1 MRYKPGQKQET
12 KRKMTVAASQTFR
25 EFGYSGVGVD
35 GLAKAAGVT
44 SGAFYT
50 HFGSKEAA
58 FVAALDLGLDE
69 VIEAVPK
76 FQHDHG
82 TDWIQAFAVYYLGK
96 AHREDLGGGCA
107 MTALTPEVIR
117 SAKPVHETYEEKM
130 TQITAL
136 MACGLAGDTA
146 ASPEG
151 RAWAVLAILIGG
163 LNLARAMS
171 SGTVINTISNA
182 VIDAALV
189 AAGPTVGIKGS
200 D

>member
-25 EFGYSGVGVD
+25 EFGYAGVGVD

-58 FVAALDLGLDE
+58 FAAALDLGLDE
-69 VIEAVPK
+69 VIEAVPQ
-76 FQHDHG
+76 FQRDHG
-82 TDWIQAFAVYYLGK
+82 TRWIQAFADYYLGK

-117 SAKPVHETYEEKM
+117 SASPLHESYEEKM
-130 TQITAL
+130 TQIAAL
-136 MACGLAGDTA
+136 MARGLAEDA
-146 ASPEG
+146 AADRVN
-151 RAWAVLAILIGG
+151 RAWAVLAVLIGG
-163 LNLARAMS
+163 LSLARAMS
-171 SGTVINTISNA
+171 SATVIDTISKT

-189 AAGPTVGIKGS
+189 AAGPAVS
-200 D
+200 VAF

>member
-58 FVAALDLGLDE
+58 FAAALDLGLEE
-69 VIEAVPK
+69 VIEAVPQ
-76 FQHDHG
+76 FQRDHG
-82 TDWIQAFAVYYLGK
+82 TGWIKAFADYYLGK

-117 SAKPVHETYEEKM
+117 SAKPLHDSFEAKM
-130 TQITAL
+130 QQIVGL
-136 MACGLAGDTA
+136 MARGLAGDKA
-146 ASPEG
+146 ASPQD
-151 RAWAVLAILIGG
+151 RAWAVLATLIGG
-163 LNLARAMS
+163 LNLARAMGS
-171 SGTVINTISNA
+171 DGVIDTISDA
-182 VIDAALV
+182 VISAALV
-189 AAGPTVGIKGS
+189 AAGSAISIDP
-200 D
+200 